1 MESKTHLTR
10 RDFLKLAAVASTG
23 ALVAA
28 CAPAATPAPAPTA
41 APAAKQPAAPTAAP
55 ATAVPPTKAPA
66 PPVAPTT
73 APAAKKVT
81 LRWATNYVGN
91 HAMMAP
97 TREILKKFQAD
108 FPNVT
113 IEIEESPG
121 NDHQTKIK
129 LDASSDR
136 LPDVFN
142 YWRMDPAFGL
152 DQIVDAGKVADLSEW
167 TKSDAFFKDLFDD
180 SAWRTASRNNKVHG
194 IPTLMFF
201 VQFIANKEVLDRA
214 GVKPPSSYEELAAAV
229 KALKAKGELPWGMA
243 AKNGGHTIRG
253 YNYVFNRMF
262 GNARALNIHAG
273 KEPYNV
279 PEAVKAAELIKEL
292 FIGNIPEDAI
302 ALDEN
307 AVLAKYINT
316 SKAAFVIDGSWENP
330 NITKETQEKMLV
342 LEFPLVPGGAEKEKG
357 IEKDLTNLWYVGA
370 KSWADADKQPVIK
383 ELLKRL
389 SSRDAG
395 KLYAEVG
402 QQPIPM
408 RGTVVDPAKVGKLAE
423 ASQKLAQERPGNK
436 YIPTVMSP
444 DVSAKF
450 GPLVA
455 EFFNGKYP
463 PDKFVEEM
471 AKVVKV

>member
-1 MESKTHLTR
+1 MESKKLTR
-10 RDFLKLAAVASTG
+10 RDFLKLTTVVSTG

-28 CAPAATPAPAPTA
+28 CAPAATPTA
-41 APAAKQPAAPTAAP
+41 APTSKPVTAP
-55 ATAVPPTKAPA
+55 TAVPPTAPPA
-66 PPVAPTT
+66 TKPPVAPTVAPT
-73 APAAKKVT
+73 AAVGGKKMT
-81 LRWATNYVGN
+81 IRWATNYVGN
-91 HAMMAP
+91 HAMAAP
-97 TREILKKFQAD
+97 TRTILKKFGED
-108 FPNVT
+108 YPNVT
-113 IEIEESPG
+113 LEIEESPG

-136 LPDVFN
+136 IPDIFN

-180 SAWRTASRNNKVHG
+180 SAWRTSSRNNKVYG

-201 VQFIANKEVLDRA
+201 VQFIANKDVLDRA
-214 GVKPPSSYEELAAAV
+214 GVKPPATYEELLAGV
-229 KALKAKGELPWGMA
+229 KALKSKGELPWGMA
-243 AKNGGHTIRG
+243 AKNGGHGIRG
-253 YNYVFNRMF
+253 YNYVFNRML
-262 GNARALNIHAG
+262 GNQRALNMHAG

-279 PEAVKAAELIKEL
+279 PEALKAAQRMQEL

-307 AVLAKYINT
+307 AILAKYINT
-316 SKAAFVIDGSWENP
+316 GKAAFVIDGSWENA
-330 NITKETQEKMLV
+330 NITKEIQEKMLV
-342 LEFPLVPGGAEKEKG
+342 LEFPLVPGGAEKEKAV
-357 IEKDLTNLWYVGA
+357 EKDLTNLWYVSA
-370 KSWADADKQPVIK
+370 KSWADADKQSVIK
-383 ELLKRL
+383 ELIKRL